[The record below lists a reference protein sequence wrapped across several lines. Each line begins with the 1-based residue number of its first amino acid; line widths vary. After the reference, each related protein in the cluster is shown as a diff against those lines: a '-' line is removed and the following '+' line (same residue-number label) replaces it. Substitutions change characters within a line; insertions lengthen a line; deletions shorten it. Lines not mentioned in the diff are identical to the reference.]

1 MPPFFILIGIF
12 IASLIVS
19 PLIVSSVSF
28 LLRKYAI
35 LDRPEKY
42 KSEQGRPPA
51 PYGIW
56 VSIFI
61 VLLIFIPGVLL
72 WWDFSATLEKR
83 LLIMLIL
90 WGVLTIISF
99 IDDLDTIGKS
109 KIAIP
114 PLFRLA
120 MQIVVGA
127 IIGMTS
133 IKISYI
139 SWAFWG
145 ILDLTGYSWEV
156 ILGDLHMTFYLL
168 PILITILWY
177 VLVFNAVNFSDWVP
191 GLAGGFSL
199 ISFII
204 LGGLAIKLLFIDTSL
219 AAEENSKFLLV
230 ILAIIIP
237 VTFFVTRLDISRRWL
252 MGDSG
257 TIMLG
262 FLIATLAIIAWWK
275 IATAMAVIG
284 IYLIDLVYV
293 ITTRILKGKNPL
305 KWDQSTHLHFRLLE
319 LGLSQSQIRTIVFSL
334 TAVFGVSAIF
344 LPTIGKIILLF
355 FITIISIFLTEILSL
370 VKRK

>member
-1 MPPFFILIGIF
+1 MSSISILFGIF
-12 IASLIVS
+12 IASLIIS
-19 PLIVSSVSF
+19 PLIVRIISS

-42 KSEQGRPPA
+42 KNERWRPPA
-51 PYGIW
+51 PYGIG

-61 VLLIFIPGVLL
+61 VLLLFVPVILL
-72 WWDFSATLEKR
+72 YWGFSPTLEKR
-83 LLIMLIL
+83 LIIMLVL
-90 WGVLTIISF
+90 WGILTLISF
-99 IDDLDTIGKS
+99 MDDLDTIGKS

-156 ILGDLHMTFYLL
+156 ILGDIQMTFYLL
-168 PILITILWY
+168 PILITIFWY

-204 LGGLAIKLLFIDTSL
+204 LGGLALKLLFIDTSL

-262 FLIATLAIIAWWK
+262 FLIATLAIIAWGK

-293 ITTRILKGKNPL
+293 ITSRILKWKNPL
-305 KWDQSTHLHFRLLE
+305 KWDQSSHLHFRLLE
-319 LGLSQSQIRTIVFSL
+319 LGLSASQIRTIIFSL
-334 TAVFGVSAIF
+334 TAIFWLSAIF
-344 LPTIGKIILLF
+344 LTTIGKVILLG
-355 FITIISIFLTEILSL
+355 FITIITIFLTEILTL
-370 VKRK
+370 VKKK